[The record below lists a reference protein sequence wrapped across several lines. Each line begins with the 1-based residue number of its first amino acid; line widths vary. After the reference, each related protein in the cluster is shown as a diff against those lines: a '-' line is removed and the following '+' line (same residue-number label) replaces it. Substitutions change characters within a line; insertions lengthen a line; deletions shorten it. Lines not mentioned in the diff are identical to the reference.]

1 MQGQLLPWSLWPE
14 RGPASTLSLFFFFS
28 NFSFISL
35 TPKPFCI
42 EIWLIN
48 NVMLQMHSAG
58 TQPSIYMCP
67 FSPKLPPI
75 QAGTQRGAEFPLLY
89 SRFPTPWFYPGDSD
103 IGLQTCGNKSLLF

>member
-48 NVMLQMHSAG
+48 NVMVSGEQ
-58 TQPSIYMCP
+58 
-67 FSPKLPPI
+67 
-75 QAGTQRGAEFPLLY
+75 
-89 SRFPTPWFYPGDSD
+89 
-103 IGLQTCGNKSLLF
+103 